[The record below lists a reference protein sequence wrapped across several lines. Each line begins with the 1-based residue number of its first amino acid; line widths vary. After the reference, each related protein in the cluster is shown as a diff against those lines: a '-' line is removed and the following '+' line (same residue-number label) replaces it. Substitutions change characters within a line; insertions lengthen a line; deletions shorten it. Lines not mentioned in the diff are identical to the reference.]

1 MKNKRIIPVLVVVA
15 VTVFIMWWI
24 YGSEFHYPNTEAGRQ
39 EAVEAYVL
47 STEDQELNHGL
58 IIGKTPVRVVAWQEY
73 ENKLFIFY
81 RTESKDNVQG
91 IVELD
96 KGINGKYMPI
106 RATRSP
112 SKLLGELYTTH
123 ITPKNT
129 EETLFVIGNEAIEGV
144 KYVDVTFSQI
154 NYSGVMQEPIVKRYD
169 VSENFLIIQNEKA
182 LIEELGFQYVEYM
195 MLCSDKMQLFDEN
208 GQDVTANYIDDTVE
222 QSWGGSKDTAEIF
235 MIYVTI
241 GMIAI
246 IGLVIA
252 KYVSMEWK

>member
-1 MKNKRIIPVLVVVA
+1 MYSGNID
-15 VTVFIMWWI
+15 W
-24 YGSEFHYPNTEAGRQ
+24 SC
-39 EAVEAYVL
+39 
-47 STEDQELNHGL
+47 
-58 IIGKTPVRVVAWQEY
+58 
-73 ENKLFIFY
+73 
-81 RTESKDNVQG
+81 
-91 IVELD
+91 
-96 KGINGKYMPI
+96 
-106 RATRSP
+106 
-112 SKLLGELYTTH
+112 
-123 ITPKNT
+123 
-129 EETLFVIGNEAIEGV
+129 GNEAIEGV